1 MVNVR
6 NLSDDEKIKIK
17 NYVNIRNK
25 KMSGE
30 DRERKL
36 EYMKNYYYKRKN
48 C

>member
-1 MVNVR
+1 M
-6 NLSDDEKIKIK
+6 LTLEI
-17 NYVNIRNK
+17 K

-30 DRERKL
+30 DRKRKL